1 MLRPHSLKSPA
12 RANWENIA
20 LPLLFEICS
29 DMRDCGQ
36 DLIFMTPWITLCV
49 FTNEKLFELWDAML
63 SKCPKIACIL
73 VDFVIVPVLCTCPKA
88 CERSVWRTADSIREN
103 YHSVR
108 MDEGMHLLPKLLRP
122 CFHFTYRGRSFFSPC
137 PILPPH
143 SVFNKTVVILCTFLS
158 LIQ

>member
-36 DLIFMTPWITLCV
+36 DLIFMTPWITVCV

-122 CFHFTYRGRSFFSPC
+122 CFHFTYRGRCFF
-137 PILPPH
+137 PPAQYYPR
-143 SVFNKTVVILCTFLS
+143 TLS
-158 LIQ
+158 SIKR